1 MGIYLTSSAETCY
14 SIASD
19 CKAQLIV
26 VENDSQLQK
35 ILKVS
40 REGEGGSRGE
50 GGERE
55 RGGSGEGR
63 GRREEVGE
71 REGRGSGEGAGRGE
85 GGGRGEG
92 ECCRLL
98 RIEHV

>member
-1 MGIYLTSSAETCY
+1 MGIYLTSSAETCF

-40 REGEGGSRGE
+40 REGGGREGG
-50 GGERE
+50 
-55 RGGSGEGR
+55 
-63 GRREEVGE
+63 GE
-71 REGRGSGEGAGRGE
+71 REGRGRGEGAGRGE
-85 GGGRGEG
+85 GGEREGRGRGEG
-92 ECCRLL
+92 GRRDVKGNVAIC
-98 RIEHV
+98 